1 MITIDL
7 TGKVALVVG
16 GSRGIGGSITYT
28 LARAGAIV
36 VFTHTG
42 NTAYAKNVHS
52 FKEKIRSEK
61 LNATGE
67 ILNAT
72 DYEGTK
78 KLVSK
83 IISEKGHIDI
93 LVHNAGLLIPK
104 SLELKT
110 PEEWSKVLDVNLTS
124 AFYSVQAV
132 MPHMVKNRT
141 GRIIIIGSS
150 AVYTGG
156 GDAID
161 YAGAKSGLTGIVM
174 YLAKNYAKKG
184 INTNIIHPCL
194 IETDMLKIRYNTKDK
209 LEELRKQV
217 PVNRLGKPEDIAYLV
232 LFLVSSMGDY
242 ICGQS
247 ILVDG
252 GRTFFQ

>member
-7 TGKVALVVG
+7 TGKIALVVG
-16 GSRGIGGSITYT
+16 GSRGIGRSITYT
-28 LARAGAIV
+28 FACAGADV

-42 NTAYAKNVHS
+42 NPDYVKSVHS
-52 FKEKIRSEK
+52 FEEKIRSEK
-61 LNATGE
+61 LKASGE

-72 DYEGTK
+72 DYNGTK

-93 LVHNAGLLIPK
+93 LVHNAGFLIPK
-104 SLELKT
+104 PLELKT
-110 PEEWSKVLDVNLTS
+110 PDEWRKIIDANLTS
-124 AFYSVQAV
+124 AFYSVQV
-132 MPHMVKNRT
+132 VVPHMVKQNY

-161 YAGAKSGLTGIVM
+161 YAAAKSGLTGMVM
-174 YLAKNYAKKG
+174 YLSKNYTKKG

-217 PVNRLGKPEDIAYLV
+217 PVGRLGKPEDIAYLV
-232 LFLVSSMGDY
+232 AFLVSSMGDY